1 MSREKPGY
9 RDILAD
15 LHRRFPDVDMLTPTQ
30 VAEVTGL
37 TVQTVRRKFA
47 FNRLTRR
54 IAMADLARQ
63 ICAG

>member
-15 LHRRFPDVDMLTPTQ
+15 LHRQYPDVDMLTPAQ
-30 VAEVTGL
+30 VAEVTGM

-47 FNRLTRR
+47 FNRLTRQV
-54 IAMADLARQ
+54 AMADLARQ
-63 ICAG
+63 ISAG